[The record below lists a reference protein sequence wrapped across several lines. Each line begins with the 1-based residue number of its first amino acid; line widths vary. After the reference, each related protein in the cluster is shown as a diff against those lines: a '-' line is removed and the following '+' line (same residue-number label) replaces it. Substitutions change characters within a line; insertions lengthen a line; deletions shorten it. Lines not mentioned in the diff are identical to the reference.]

1 MVHSVL
7 GEKMEQEKILP
18 PANIYLF
25 QFLISS
31 KQRIRLDNLVYE
43 NTLNFTSAEIQIM

>member
-25 QFLISS
+25 QFLISFN
-31 KQRIRLDNLVYE
+31 QRIRSDIFDCE
-43 NTLNFTSAEIQIM
+43 NTLNYTNADIQII